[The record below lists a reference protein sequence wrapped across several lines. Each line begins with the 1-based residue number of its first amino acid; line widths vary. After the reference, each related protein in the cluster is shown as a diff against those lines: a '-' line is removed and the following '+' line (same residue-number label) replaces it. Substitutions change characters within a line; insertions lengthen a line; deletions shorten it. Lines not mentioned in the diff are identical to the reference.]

1 MSAFYLGVVVRLVAL
16 LNVEVLS
23 SAQSMKTREFMS
35 MKAQNGSILCAT
47 STPDDK
53 MTVRSRLDC
62 YKNCM
67 SAGCLC
73 ASGAN
78 YRMKDKLC
86 EMYFLHPINFQIVPD
101 CTFYQVRPTARAHS
115 YRDMSEICLTNRSQ
129 PPNVFPVRSAC
140 GKKATPDSGFCEFL
154 RKFNRKFCRFVY
166 CFHLHVHLCTK

>member
-23 SAQSMKTREFMS
+23 AAQSMKTREFTS

-86 EMYFLHPINFQIVPD
+86 EMYSVPPTEYQVDPD
-101 CTFYQVRPTARAHS
+101 CTFYHVSHKLLIRIYIQSSNLRDHVCVAVRPTCLGVRLVLASPAVDRLTS
-115 YRDMSEICLTNRSQ
+115 CLKQISDKSEI
-129 PPNVFPVRSAC
+129 
-140 GKKATPDSGFCEFL
+140 EFGL
-154 RKFNRKFCRFVY
+154 IAM
-166 CFHLHVHLCTK
+166 